1 MDAWLGLAGRRA
13 LVVGAG
19 GFGEACTTALVD
31 EGASVYV
38 ADIDEA
44 RVQALTSSGDGTTIS
59 GGRWDVRDAEQCR
72 ALVEAAVGSLGGL
85 DILIHAVGVNDRR
98 PVLDMDRATWDRI
111 LSINLSSAFDI
122 GQAAGRHFV
131 ERGYGRVVL
140 FSSVSGLL
148 AHPNHAPYA
157 VSKGG
162 MNQLLKVMAIE
173 WADRGV
179 TVNGVAPGYTDS
191 ELTAAH
197 LAEPGVRDGLEAMV
211 PAGRLGTLDDVVGP
225 VLFLCS
231 DRSAF
236 MTGQV
241 LYIDGGRILD

>member
-1 MDAWLGLAGRRA
+1 MTG
-13 LVVGAG
+13 
-19 GFGEACTTALVD
+19 
-31 EGASVYV
+31 
-38 ADIDEA
+38 
-44 RVQALTSSGDGTTIS
+44 
-59 GGRWDVRDAEQCR
+59 
-72 ALVEAAVGSLGGL
+72 LGGL
-85 DILIHAVGVNDRR
+85 DILIHAVGINDRR
-98 PVLDMDRATWDRI
+98 PVLGTDRATWDRI

-131 ERGYGRVVL
+131 EQAYGRMVL

-191 ELTAAH
+191 ALTAAH
-197 LAEPGVRDGLEAMV
+197 LAQPGVRDGLEAMV

-241 LYIDGGRILD
+241 LYVDGGRILD